1 MNIPYDIFINMPM
14 STIDELI
21 CIAQISS
28 ETAVE
33 IEVNKEFIINNSEN
47 ADECNGNFFPTG
59 VK

>member
-1 MNIPYDIFINMPM
+1 MPM